1 MKKYASGTSVPIER
15 SRVEL
20 DKLLTKYGATGTGTM
35 VRSLEATVMFEM
47 KHRTIKFRLVY
58 PTILDCER
66 NAAKLEQEKR
76 RLWRALVMVVKA
88 KLEAVESGISTL
100 EREFL
105 ADVVLPNGQTVGER
119 IAPDLASFYA
129 RGLPPLLP
137 LKSGD
142 GG

>member
-1 MKKYASGTSVPIER
+1 MKARYASGTNVSVER

-20 DKLLTKYGATGTGTM
+20 ETLLTKYGATGTGM
-35 VRSLEATVMFEM
+35 MSRPREATLMFEM
-47 KHRTIKFRLVY
+47 KRRTVKFTLVY
-58 PTILDCER
+58 PLLNDCKGE
-66 NAAKLEQEKR
+66 KQWEQEKR